1 MKTRLVIIAIS
12 LATFAHAAEHF
23 VFPDD
28 RSVLDV
34 KKHLGAKGDGV
45 TDDSDI
51 LQRALDIGSGRD
63 KEAVKEHGWIGWSL
77 FSAWKK

>member
-1 MKTRLVIIAIS
+1 MQVSSLAIS
-12 LATFAHAAEHF
+12 LAASGHAAERF

-28 RSVLDV
+28 RCVLDV

-45 TDDSDI
+45 ADDSDI

-63 KEAVKEHGWIGWSL
+63 KNTVKEHGWIGWSL